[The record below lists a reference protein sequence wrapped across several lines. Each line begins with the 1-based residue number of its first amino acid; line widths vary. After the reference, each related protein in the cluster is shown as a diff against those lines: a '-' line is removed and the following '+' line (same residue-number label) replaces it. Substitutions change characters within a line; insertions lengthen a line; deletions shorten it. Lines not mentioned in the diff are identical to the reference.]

1 MTTRERMESAETALY
16 RAIAKR
22 RDPATL
28 KCCIDELVTAA
39 LAAGVEAERLHM
51 SQKSEGAHQKIDT
64 ENASNPAEW
73 RDECIR
79 NLMVL
84 GKSATE

>member
-1 MTTRERMESAETALY
+1 MTCRARMESAETALY

-39 LAAGVEAERLHM
+39 LAAGVEAERLRNLRVHL
-51 SQKSEGAHQKIDT
+51 
-64 ENASNPAEW
+64 ENL
-73 RDECIR
+73 RDEIGAISPLDAMTTIR
-79 NLMVL
+79 NLRAET
-84 GKSATE
+84 GET

>member
-16 RAIAKR
+16 RAIDKR

-39 LAAGVEAERLHM
+39 LAAGVEAERLRNLRVHL
-51 SQKSEGAHQKIDT
+51 
-64 ENASNPAEW
+64 ENL
-73 RDECIR
+73 RDEIGAISPLDAMTTIR
-79 NLMVL
+79 NLRAEI
-84 GKSATE
+84 GET